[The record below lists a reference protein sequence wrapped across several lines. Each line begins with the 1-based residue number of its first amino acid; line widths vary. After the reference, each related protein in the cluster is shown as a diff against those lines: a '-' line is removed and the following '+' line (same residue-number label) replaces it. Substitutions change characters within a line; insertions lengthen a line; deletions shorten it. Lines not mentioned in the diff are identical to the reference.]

1 MKLGQRLKAQD
12 VSTGAEPAAVVAQP
26 EEIDVP
32 AWKQATAMPAAVTA
46 ATAGSPRLVA
56 AARKEDDRGLIDPLQ
71 ALKERLHEQLVDR
84 LGAKLFD
91 SSTGDRD
98 MRATVVDMISQLIS
112 QESVPLS
119 VDERHQ
125 LVSEITDDVL
135 GLGPIDRFLKDP
147 TVSEIMVNGCTPI
160 FIEQKGKLTRS
171 QHRFISDEQLRR
183 WPQYVQ

>member
-12 VSTGAEPAAVVAQP
+12 TNTPAEAAPAVAEVEPNEMQ
-26 EEIDVP
+26 
-32 AWKQATAMPAAVTA
+32 AWKQAGTAPVAAAAV
-46 ATAGSPRLVA
+46 ATASPRLVA
-56 AARKEDDRGLIDPLQ
+56 AARKDDNPSSSDPLQ
-71 ALKERLHEQLVDR
+71 ALKERLHEQLVER

-98 MRATVVDMISQLIS
+98 MRATVVDMISQLLS
-112 QESVPLS
+112 QETVPLS
-119 VDERHQ
+119 VEERHQ

-160 FIEQKGKLTRS
+160 FIEQKGKLT
-171 QHRFISDEQLRR
+171 
-183 WPQYVQ
+183 V

>member
-12 VSTGAEPAAVVAQP
+12 TNAPAEAAPVVVEAEPN
-26 EEIDVP
+26 EMP
-32 AWKQATAMPAAVTA
+32 AWKQAGNAPAAAAVTA
-46 ATAGSPRLVA
+46 TASPRLVA
-56 AARKEDDRGLIDPLQ
+56 AARKDDLPSSADPLQ
-71 ALKERLHEQLVDR
+71 ALKERLHEQLVER

-98 MRATVVDMISQLIS
+98 MRATVVDMISQLLS
-112 QESVPLS
+112 QETVPLS
-119 VDERHQ
+119 IDERHQ

-160 FIEQKGKLTRS
+160 FIEQKG
-171 QHRFISDEQLRR
+171 
-183 WPQYVQ
+183 